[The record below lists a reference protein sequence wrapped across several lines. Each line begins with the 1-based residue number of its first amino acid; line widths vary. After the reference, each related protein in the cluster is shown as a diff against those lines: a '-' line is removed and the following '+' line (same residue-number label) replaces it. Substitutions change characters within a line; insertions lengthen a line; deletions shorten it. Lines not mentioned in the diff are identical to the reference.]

1 VRRTPALRAGLLAL
15 GVLGATL
22 FAAGCRKTA
31 AADQD
36 IDLTWTLSPA
46 PPAVGPATLTVT
58 LQRSSGEPLAG
69 AAVQL
74 EGHMTHPGMAPVLAD
89 GSERAPGVYDLPF
102 TFTMQG
108 DWALLVSVVT
118 PWDARIERR
127 IDVANVRP
135 PG

>member
-1 VRRTPALRAGLLAL
+1 M
-15 GVLGATL
+15 LGATL

>member
-1 VRRTPALRAGLLAL
+1 VRLTPALRAGLLAL
-15 GVLGATL
+15 GMLGATL
-22 FAAGCRKTA
+22 FTAGCRDTV

-36 IDLTWTLSPA
+36 IDLTWTLSPDA
-46 PPAVGPATLTVT
+46 PAVGPATLTVT
-58 LQRSSGEPLAG
+58 LRRRSGEPIAG
-69 AAVQL
+69 ATVQL
-74 EGHMTHPGMAPVLAD
+74 EGHMTHPGMAPVLAE

-118 PWDARIERR
+118 AWDARIERT